1 MFTLL
6 MRLPQ
11 RSRKQLLKNNTI
23 TVFGKLC
30 SNSICFSGGLN
41 IPVSNGTSFVQGL
54 TGYFTLENQNNI
66 WFIKD
71 YQD

>member
-1 MFTLL
+1 

-23 TVFGKLC
+23 TVFGKLY
-30 SNSICFSGGLN
+30 SNSIYFSGGLN

>member
-1 MFTLL
+1 MLL
-6 MRLPQ
+6 PR
-11 RSRKQLLKNNTI
+11 RSRKKLLKNDTI

-30 SNSICFSGGLN
+30 GDSIYFSGGLN
-41 IPVSNGTSFVQGL
+41 IPVSNGTTFVQGL